1 MLMDHVSRLLERS
14 TNMPT
19 MVRYNK
25 KAIKIFNEVMGNK
38 KRKDKPTPSP
48 DRIIPPYEENNL
60 KYNLFNDYKKDIG

>member
-1 MLMDHVSRLLERS
+1 
-14 TNMPT
+14 MPT